1 MTMQQLDTN
10 ALQFDREHIWHPY
23 TSMTD
28 PLPTLADDETL
39 VATFTGSRQTYIKE
53 HVMLAAI
60 GSVGAVAV
68 LMAMGNPH
76 AWTGIV
82 GAVFAIGVRGV
93 YVASEQ
99 IGMTWQ
105 LTNSRL
111 ITPAG
116 LSIPRG
122 EIDRVRT
129 IFSAAQVVT
138 RKGDKFMIK
147 YQADPQG
154 VADTIMGRG

>member
-1 MTMQQLDTN
+1 M
-10 ALQFDREHIWHPY
+10 
-23 TSMTD
+23 S
-28 PLPTLADDETL
+28 LPIPALADDETL

-53 HVMLAAI
+53 HIMLAAI
-60 GSVGAVAV
+60 GSVGAVAI

-76 AWTGIV
+76 SWTGVV
-82 GAVFAIGVRGV
+82 GAVLAIGIRGV

-105 LTNSRL
+105 LTDRRL

-116 LSIPRG
+116 MAIPRG
-122 EIDRVRT
+122 EIEKVRT

-138 RKGDKFMIK
+138 RKGEKYMIK
-147 YQADPQG
+147 YQADPKG
-154 VADTIMGRG
+154 VGETIMGAL

>member
-1 MTMQQLDTN
+1 MSSTVP
-10 ALQFDREHIWHPY
+10 ALAEG
-23 TSMTD
+23 
-28 PLPTLADDETL
+28 ETL
-39 VATFTGSRQTYIKE
+39 ITTFTGSRPTYIKE

-60 GSVGAVAV
+60 GSVGAVIV

-76 AWTGIV
+76 AWTGVV
-82 GAVFAIGVRGV
+82 GAVLAIGIRGV

-99 IGMTWQ
+99 IGMTWH
-105 LTNSRL
+105 LTDRRL

-116 LSIPRG
+116 MSVLRG
-122 EIDRVRT
+122 DIEKVRT

-147 YQADPQG
+147 YQADPAATAAAILG
-154 VADTIMGRG
+154 KG